1 MKRWNG
7 WGDDQIQYPLPDFAK
22 DYLERFIGA
31 GAKHADATLLE
42 VLKSVPESRLGIHPL
57 ITFDPEARLRHSC
70 GQSLPDWIAMRSGRI
85 PSFTDGVAYP
95 KSEREIRELID
106 FAYKQKWIIIPFGGG
121 TSVVRHI
128 NPPIGEIPVLTI
140 ALSNMNQL
148 ENLDETSYLATF
160 QAGVRGPDLEK
171 QLRKFG
177 YTLGHFPQSF
187 EYSTLGGWIAT
198 RSSGQQSYYYGRIE
212 DLFKGGHMESPQ
224 GPLAI
229 LPFPASAAG
238 PDLRHLY
245 LGSEG
250 RLGIIT
256 QAIVAIH
263 PFPEFE
269 RFYGSF
275 FHEWDHG
282 LSAVQEIAQHKSNL
296 SMLRLSDPQESE
308 TTLIL
313 SGNRNTFRWA
323 DFGLKS
329 LGFRQGRSLLILG
342 ITGTRDKVMQS
353 RKLAFK
359 IIRKHGGFNTGTFI
373 GKAWEKS
380 RFLTPYLRNSLWES
394 GYALD
399 TLETALPWE
408 KVQSAKESII
418 AAIIDAAN
426 NHNERILVF
435 GHLSHIYRTGASIY
449 ITFIFRRF
457 ADPDENLNLWRK
469 IKLAA
474 SLAIINSGGTI
485 SHQHGIGRDHAPYLE
500 YEKGQ
505 LGLELMENMG
515 KFFDPQGLMNPGVLF
530 E

>member
-7 WGDDQIQYPLPDFAK
+7 WGDDKIQYPLPDFAG
-22 DYLERFIGA
+22 DYLESIIGV
-31 GAKHADATLLE
+31 GAKRADATLEE
-42 VLKSVPESRLGIHPL
+42 VLKSVPESRIANHSL
-57 ITFDPEARLRHSC
+57 ITSKPEERLRHSC
-70 GQSLPDWIAMRSGRI
+70 GQSLTDWISLRSGRI
-85 PSFTDGVAYP
+85 PSFPDGVSYP
-95 KSEREIRELID
+95 RSDEEIREVID
-106 FAYKQKWIIIPFGGG
+106 LAYREKWILIPFGGG

-128 NPPIGEIPVLTI
+128 NPARCEIPVVTI
-140 ALSNMNQL
+140 DLSNLSQL
-148 ENLDETSYLATF
+148 QNLDETSYLATF

-171 QLRKFG
+171 QLSKFG

-212 DLFKGGHMESPQ
+212 DLFKGGHIESPK
-224 GPLAI
+224 GPLELRA
-229 LPFPASAAG
+229 FPASAAG
-238 PDLRHLY
+238 PDLRQLF

-263 PFPEFE
+263 PFPEYE

-296 SMLRLSDPQESE
+296 SMLRLSDPQEAE

-353 RKLAFK
+353 RKLVFK
-359 IIRKHGGFNTGTFI
+359 IIRKYGGFNTGTFI

-418 AAIIDAAN
+418 TTMIDAAN
-426 NHNERILVF
+426 NLNERILVF

-449 ITFIFRRF
+449 ITFIFRRCV
-457 ADPDENLNLWRK
+457 DPDENLYLWQK

-474 SLAIINSGGTI
+474 SQAIINSGGTI

-500 YEKGQ
+500 HEKGQ
-505 LGLELMENMG
+505 LGLDLMENMG

-530 E
+530 D